1 MSRSSPPVSRLARVA
16 AAAAWS
22 GAFGLAALA
31 GAADPA
37 FAQAAPGKGGIYSCV
52 DEQGRRLTS
61 DRPIPECIS
70 REQRVHRED
79 GSVRRVVPPS
89 LTAEERA
96 AREAEERRAAQEA
109 TARFEAV
116 RRDRTLMDRYPGPVS
131 HDAARMR
138 ALEQTRR
145 AIAASQARL
154 GALARERKPLLDEA
168 EFYAGRPLPTALLQK
183 IEANEVAIRSQQE
196 AVQTQLAELDR
207 VNALFDAELAHLKQL
222 WAGAP
227 PGSLAAPPPA
237 AAAQSGRPPATPR
250 PSAGSR

>member
-1 MSRSSPPVSRLARVA
+1 MSLLSLPTPRFTRVA
-16 AAAAWS
+16 AAAA
-22 GAFGLAALA
+22 GAGVFGLAVLA
-31 GAADPA
+31 GAAGPV
-37 FAQAAPGKGGIYSCV
+37 FAQPAPSKSGIYSCV
-52 DEQGRRLTS
+52 DEQGRRITS

-116 RRDRTLMDRYPGPVS
+116 RRDRTLMARYPGPAS
-131 HDAARMR
+131 HDAARTQ
-138 ALEQTRR
+138 ALDQTRR

-168 EFYAGRPLPTALLQK
+168 EFFAGRPLPNALRQK
-183 IEANEVAIRSQQE
+183 IEANEVAIRAQQE
-196 AVQTQLAELDR
+196 AVQTQMAELDR
-207 VNALFDAELAHLKQL
+207 VNALFDAELVHLKRL

-237 AAAQSGRPPATPR
+237 AAARRGSPPAAPQP
-250 PSAGSR
+250 PSGPQ